1 MGYRNLGD
9 LLSVVVRFDD
19 TGEEMTEALVKEKP
33 VEVAKKA
40 AAPAAS
46 LTVPVVPT
54 LVTVG
59 NIAVT
64 SSALAVSSGVA
75 GPIVAVVAAA
85 TGLAMIRHHKSKR
98 PGAKTFGTKRS
109 AIRSS
114 RSGGGRPSAAGRLG
128 KGLAGRAAGRLGSK
142 LGRLG
147 KGLTGTGGS
156 LSNSRIGRA
165 ARRAGKALS
174 PVGRAMRGA
183 SRGVDRAFRGAGAG
197 LSKAGRAAGKV
208 GRFAR
213 RVVRPGELE
222 RARRKRDID
231 AQRDRKYNRKN
242 VGPKVNEPPKFTK
255 DPQKPQKPSV
265 KPAKDIPV
273 AKGNGPTGNKGPSLN
288 GSQLA
293 ELTKVFTAQVQN
305 VRHKGHV
312 ETFAEAKDL
321 PLVIS
326 MFAEALHSRVAEY
339 SRSSVHPDYVQALS
353 TLCSAMDSLSVMSR
367 DLAAVFADVHS
378 QLLMNLFNSPDPA
391 TWDTSNNGV

>member
-1 MGYRNLGD
+1 
-9 LLSVVVRFDD
+9 
-19 TGEEMTEALVKEKP
+19 MTEVSVKEKP
-33 VEVAKKA
+33 VEAAKKS
-40 AAPAAS
+40 APATS
-46 LTVPVVPT
+46 VTVPVVPT

-147 KGLTGTGGS
+147 KGLTGRAGGS

-183 SRGVDRAFRGAGAG
+183 SRGVDKAFRGAGAG

-242 VGPKVNEPPKFTK
+242 VGPKVNEPPKLTN
-255 DPQKPQKPSV
+255 DPKKPKNPSV
-265 KPAKDIPV
+265 KPKKDIPV

-293 ELTKVFTAQVQN
+293 KLTKVFTAQVQD
-305 VRHKGHV
+305 VRHRGHL
-312 ETFAEAKDL
+312 ETLAEAQDL
-321 PLVIS
+321 PAVIS
-326 MFAEALHSRVAEY
+326 MVSEALRARVAEY
-339 SRSSVHPDYVQALS
+339 TRASIHPDYVQALA
-353 TLCSAMDSLSVMSR
+353 TICAGMDSLSNMSR
-367 DLAAVFADVHS
+367 QLPEIFVDLHKD
-378 QLLMNLFNSPDPA
+378 LIGNLVNSPAPEA
-391 TWDTSNNGV
+391 WDTSNNGV

>member
-1 MGYRNLGD
+1 
-9 LLSVVVRFDD
+9 
-19 TGEEMTEALVKEKP
+19 MTEVSVKERP
-33 VEVAKKA
+33 VEAAKKST
-40 AAPAAS
+40 PATS

-64 SSALAVSSGVA
+64 SSALAVSSGIA

-98 PGAKTFGTKRS
+98 PGAKTFGTRRS

-147 KGLTGTGGS
+147 KSMAGRAGGS

-183 SRGVDRAFRGAGAG
+183 SRGVDKAFRGAGAG
-197 LSKAGRAAGKV
+197 LSKAGRAAQKV

-242 VGPKVNEPPKFTK
+242 VGPKVNEPPKLTN
-255 DPQKPQKPSV
+255 DPKKPKKPSV

-293 ELTKVFTAQVQN
+293 ELTKTFTAQVQN
-305 VRHKGHV
+305 VHHNGHV
-312 ETFAEAKDL
+312 ETFAEAQDL
-321 PLVIS
+321 PLVIA
-326 MFAEALHSRVAEY
+326 MFAEALRFRVSEY

-353 TLCSAMDSLSVMSR
+353 TLCSAMDSLSLMSR
-367 DLAAVFADVHS
+367 DLATVFVDVHS
-378 QLLMNLFNSPDPA
+378 ALLNNLFNSPAPE